1 MARPND
7 KASPELLWTPQQAN
21 RKSNTTAMDD
31 YRNHVNKSFNLNI
44 NDSQGLIR
52 WSNKSP
58 QDFWIDLYRY
68 LKIVPSLPP
77 SIKRAYDGNAPMS
90 SNPPFFE
97 GLEINYAENAMFSN
111 PDPDA
116 IALIGLREG
125 QSLDEAEYV
134 TWQEFRDNVRLT
146 ASALRRSGIKK
157 GDRVGALVATSNFA
171 MVLFHATAAI
181 GAIFTCISPDLGLE
195 GCVARL
201 QQVTPSIL
209 FVDSDAV
216 YKGKAV
222 STLEKL
228 DQILARLKPVPATFV
243 VPIVSQSL
251 RYPTTHDF
259 LQRANQDDKLTFTR
273 VSFNDPLM
281 ICYSSGT
288 TGPPKCIVHRHGLC
302 IQTRKISILHNSL
315 TPADVVMQY
324 SSTSWVVFYIM
335 CGHFSVGAAT
345 ICYNGSPLYPDA
357 KQLLRI
363 VEKFKVT
370 YFGSSP
376 RYLLEVEM
384 SKCVPKE
391 EFDLSALKTVYTT
404 GATLSPEQYKWF
416 YRSFPPS
423 IQICN
428 TAGGTDTATSLIALD
443 PTGPIY
449 AGEMQI
455 RALGMD
461 VDIVDSTTGASIY
474 DSGEAGELIIRKPF
488 PSMPCFFWG
497 DEGNRKYKSS
507 YFERFANIDV
517 WAQHDWLSRNPR
529 TGGFTMHGRSDGVL
543 SKSNCATQSPIPCP
557 LAKLT
562 CRLSLSQDP
571 SGIRFGSSEI
581 YAIVESPPF
590 NTLFSNTLCV
600 GRRRPHDTDEAVF
613 LFVVPASKTPTLT
626 PALRAELRA
635 SIRANLSA
643 RHVPRFIFEVSEV
656 PVTINGKKVEVAV
669 KQIVSGKDV
678 EASATVANPGSLELF
693 KRFRGV
699 EREGGEARL

>member
-1 MARPND
+1 MARSND
-7 KASPELLWTPQQAN
+7 NSKPELLWTPQQAN
-21 RKSNTTAMDD
+21 RKTSVTAMDE
-31 YRNHVNKSFNLNI
+31 YRNHVNKSFHLNI
-44 NDSQGLIR
+44 KDSQGLIR
-52 WSNKSP
+52 WSNEEP
-58 QDFWIDLYRY
+58 QDFWIDLYKY
-68 LKIVPSLPP
+68 LKLVPSLPP
-77 SIKRAYDGNAPMS
+77 SIKQAYDGNAPMS

-97 GLEINYAENAMFSN
+97 GLEINYAENAMFAN
-111 PDPDA
+111 PDPNA
-116 IALIGLREG
+116 TALIGLREG

-134 TWQEFRDNVRLT
+134 TWQEFRDSVRLT

-195 GCVARL
+195 GCVSRL

-209 FVDSDAV
+209 FVDGDAV
-216 YKGKAV
+216 YKGKTV
-222 STLEKL
+222 STLDKL
-228 DQILARLKPVPATFV
+228 DQILSRLKPVPATFV

-259 LQRANQDDKLTFTR
+259 LQRANQDDQLTFTR

-288 TGPPKCIVHRHGLC
+288 TGAPKCIVHRHGLC

-315 TPADVVMQY
+315 TPADVIMQY

-335 CGHFSVGAAT
+335 CGHFSIGAAT

-370 YFGSSP
+370 FFGSSP

-384 SKCVPKE
+384 SKCVPKR
-391 EFDLSALKTVYTT
+391 EFDLSSLKTVYTT
-404 GATLSPEQYKWF
+404 GATLSPEQYRWF

-423 IQICN
+423 VQICN

-443 PTGPIY
+443 PAGPIY

-474 DSGEAGELIIRKPF
+474 DSGEAGEMIIRKPF

-497 DEGNRKYKSS
+497 DTGNRKYKSS
-507 YFERFANIDV
+507 YFERFDNIDV
-517 WAQHDWLSRNPR
+517 WAQHDWLSRNPH

-543 SKSNCATQSPIPCP
+543 SKSSAY
-557 LAKLT
+557 LL
-562 CRLSLSQDP
+562 DP
-571 SGIRFGSSEI
+571 
-581 YAIVESPPF
+581 
-590 NTLFSNTLCV
+590 
-600 GRRRPHDTDEAVF
+600 
-613 LFVVPASKTPTLT
+613 K
-626 PALRAELRA
+626 
-635 SIRANLSA
+635 
-643 RHVPRFIFEVSEV
+643 
-656 PVTINGKKVEVAV
+656 
-669 KQIVSGKDV
+669 
-678 EASATVANPGSLELF
+678 
-693 KRFRGV
+693 
-699 EREGGEARL
+699 

>member
-1 MARPND
+1 MAIIALYSHDNRWSNSHLLPRRRSSPPNAIGGD
-7 KASPELLWTPQQAN
+7 AKIPLYLPDHHLHYTIDLQTFFLKSYSVKTAGDTAAMSSPKNNSAPELLWTPQQAN
-21 RKSNTTAMDD
+21 RSSTTTAMDD
-31 YRNHVNKSFNLNI
+31 YRLHVNGTFGLHI
-44 NDSQGLIR
+44 HDSQGLVK
-52 WSNKSP
+52 WSNEKP
-58 QDFWIDLYRY
+58 QDFWIDLYSY
-68 LKIVPSLPP
+68 LKLVPSLPP
-77 SIKRAYDGNAPMS
+77 SIKEAYDGKAPMS

-97 GLEINYAENAMFSN
+97 GLEINYAENGLFSN
-111 PDPDA
+111 PDPNA
-116 IALIGLREG
+116 TALIGLREG
-125 QSLDEAEYV
+125 QSLDEAEYM
-134 TWQEFRDNVRLT
+134 TWQEFRDSVRLI
-146 ASALRRSGIKK
+146 ASALRRSGIRK

-209 FVDSDAV
+209 FVDGDAV
-216 YKGKAV
+216 YKGKTA
-222 STLEKL
+222 STIDKL
-228 DQILARLKPVPATFV
+228 DQILSRLKPVPETFV
-243 VPIVSQSL
+243 VPIVSQSP
-251 RYPTTHDF
+251 RYPTVYEDF
-259 LQRANQDDKLTFTR
+259 LRRADPNDELTFTR

-302 IQTRKISILHNSL
+302 LQTRKISTLHNSL
-315 TPADVVMQY
+315 TPADVLMQY
-324 SSTSWVVFYIM
+324 SSTSWVVFYVM
-335 CGHFSVGAAT
+335 CGHFAVGAAT
-345 ICYNGSPLYPDA
+345 ICYNGSPMYPDV

-404 GATLSPEQYKWF
+404 GATLSPEQYRWF

-443 PTGPIY
+443 PNGHIY

-461 VDIVDSTTGASIY
+461 VDIVDPSSGASIY
-474 DSGEAGELIIRKPF
+474 DSREAGEMIIRKPF

-497 DEGNRKYKSS
+497 DTGNRKYKAS
-507 YFERFANIDV
+507 YFERFDNIDV

-543 SKSNCATQSPIPCP
+543 SKYPSFQTSIASP
-557 LAKLT
+557 
-562 CRLSLSQDP
+562 
-571 SGIRFGSSEI
+571 
-581 YAIVESPPF
+581 
-590 NTLFSNTLCV
+590 
-600 GRRRPHDTDEAVF
+600 
-613 LFVVPASKTPTLT
+613 
-626 PALRAELRA
+626 
-635 SIRANLSA
+635 
-643 RHVPRFIFEVSEV
+643 
-656 PVTINGKKVEVAV
+656 
-669 KQIVSGKDV
+669 KDH
-678 EASATVANPGSLELF
+678 N
-693 KRFRGV
+693 
-699 EREGGEARL
+699 

>member
-1 MARPND
+1 MKQAPVSFFHCIVPISAYVSIEAIAIMPWMAIIALYSHDNRWSNSHLLPRRRSSPPNAIGGD
-7 KASPELLWTPQQAN
+7 AKIPLYLPDHHLHYTIDLQTFFLKSYSVKTAGDTAAMSSPKNNSAPELLWTPQQAN
-21 RKSNTTAMDD
+21 RSSTTTAMDD
-31 YRNHVNKSFNLNI
+31 YRLHVNGTFGLHI
-44 NDSQGLIR
+44 HDSQGLVK
-52 WSNKSP
+52 WSNEKP
-58 QDFWIDLYRY
+58 QDFWIDLYSY
-68 LKIVPSLPP
+68 LKLVPSLPP
-77 SIKRAYDGNAPMS
+77 SIKEAYDGKAPMS

-97 GLEINYAENAMFSN
+97 GLEINYAENGLFSN
-111 PDPDA
+111 PDPNA
-116 IALIGLREG
+116 TALIGLREG
-125 QSLDEAEYV
+125 QSLDEAEYM
-134 TWQEFRDNVRLT
+134 TWQEFRDSVRLI
-146 ASALRRSGIKK
+146 ASALRRSGIRK

-209 FVDSDAV
+209 FVDGDAV
-216 YKGKAV
+216 YKGKTA
-222 STLEKL
+222 STIDKL
-228 DQILARLKPVPATFV
+228 DQILSRLKPVPETFV
-243 VPIVSQSL
+243 VPIVSQSP
-251 RYPTTHDF
+251 RYPTVYEDF
-259 LQRANQDDKLTFTR
+259 LRRADPNDELTFTR

-302 IQTRKISILHNSL
+302 LQTRKISTLHNSL
-315 TPADVVMQY
+315 TPADVLMQY
-324 SSTSWVVFYIM
+324 SSTSWVVFYVM
-335 CGHFSVGAAT
+335 CGHFAVGAAT
-345 ICYNGSPLYPDA
+345 ICYNGSPMYPDV

-404 GATLSPEQYKWF
+404 GATLSPEQYRWF

-443 PTGPIY
+443 PNGHIY

-461 VDIVDSTTGASIY
+461 VDIVDPSSGASIY
-474 DSGEAGELIIRKPF
+474 DSGEAGEMIIRRPF

-497 DEGNRKYKSS
+497 DTGNRKYKAS
-507 YFERFANIDV
+507 YFERFDNIDV

-529 TGGFTMHGRSDGVL
+529 TSGFTMHGRSDGVL
-543 SKSNCATQSPIPCP
+543 SKYPSFQTSIASP
-557 LAKLT
+557 
-562 CRLSLSQDP
+562 
-571 SGIRFGSSEI
+571 
-581 YAIVESPPF
+581 
-590 NTLFSNTLCV
+590 
-600 GRRRPHDTDEAVF
+600 
-613 LFVVPASKTPTLT
+613 
-626 PALRAELRA
+626 
-635 SIRANLSA
+635 
-643 RHVPRFIFEVSEV
+643 
-656 PVTINGKKVEVAV
+656 
-669 KQIVSGKDV
+669 KDH
-678 EASATVANPGSLELF
+678 N
-693 KRFRGV
+693 
-699 EREGGEARL
+699 

>member
-1 MARPND
+1 MKQAPVSFFHCIVPISAYVSIEAIAIMPWMSIIALYSHDNRWSNSHLLPRRRSSPPNAIGGD
-7 KASPELLWTPQQAN
+7 AKIPLYLPDHHLHYTIDLQTFFLKSYSVKTAGDTAAMSSPKNNSAPELLWTPQQAN
-21 RKSNTTAMDD
+21 RSSTTTAMDD
-31 YRNHVNKSFNLNI
+31 YRLHVNGTFGLHI
-44 NDSQGLIR
+44 HDSQGLVK
-52 WSNKSP
+52 WSNEKP
-58 QDFWIDLYRY
+58 QDFWIDLYSY
-68 LKIVPSLPP
+68 LKLVPSLPP
-77 SIKRAYDGNAPMS
+77 SIKEAYDGKAPMS

-97 GLEINYAENAMFSN
+97 GLEINYAENGLFSN
-111 PDPDA
+111 PDPNA
-116 IALIGLREG
+116 TALIGLREG
-125 QSLDEAEYV
+125 QSLAEAEYM
-134 TWQEFRDNVRLT
+134 TWQEFRDSVRLI
-146 ASALRRSGIKK
+146 ASALRRSGIRK

-209 FVDSDAV
+209 FVDGDAV
-216 YKGKAV
+216 YKGKTA
-222 STLEKL
+222 STIDKL
-228 DQILARLKPVPATFV
+228 DQILSRLKPVPETFV
-243 VPIVSQSL
+243 VPIVSQSH
-251 RYPTTHDF
+251 RYPTVYDDF
-259 LQRANQDDKLTFTR
+259 LRRADPNDELTFTR

-302 IQTRKISILHNSL
+302 LQTRKISTLHNSL
-315 TPADVVMQY
+315 TPADVLMQY
-324 SSTSWVVFYIM
+324 SSTSWVVFYVM
-335 CGHFSVGAAT
+335 CGHFAVGAAT
-345 ICYNGSPLYPDA
+345 ICYNGSPMYPDV

-404 GATLSPEQYKWF
+404 GATLSPEQYRWF

-443 PTGPIY
+443 PNGHIY

-461 VDIVDSTTGASIY
+461 VDIVDPSSGASIY
-474 DSGEAGELIIRKPF
+474 DSREAGEMIIRRPF

-497 DEGNRKYKSS
+497 DTGNRKYKAS
-507 YFERFANIDV
+507 YFERFDNIDV

-543 SKSNCATQSPIPCP
+543 SKYPSFQTSIASP
-557 LAKLT
+557 
-562 CRLSLSQDP
+562 
-571 SGIRFGSSEI
+571 
-581 YAIVESPPF
+581 
-590 NTLFSNTLCV
+590 
-600 GRRRPHDTDEAVF
+600 
-613 LFVVPASKTPTLT
+613 
-626 PALRAELRA
+626 
-635 SIRANLSA
+635 
-643 RHVPRFIFEVSEV
+643 
-656 PVTINGKKVEVAV
+656 
-669 KQIVSGKDV
+669 KDH
-678 EASATVANPGSLELF
+678 N
-693 KRFRGV
+693 
-699 EREGGEARL
+699 

>member
-1 MARPND
+1 MKQAPVSFFHCIVPISAYVSIEAIAIMPWMAIIALYSHDNRWSNSHLLPRRRSSPPNAIGGD
-7 KASPELLWTPQQAN
+7 AKIPLYLPDHHLHYTIDLQTFFLKSYSVKTAGDTAAMSSPKNNSAPELLWTPQQAN
-21 RKSNTTAMDD
+21 RSSTTTAMDD
-31 YRNHVNKSFNLNI
+31 YRLHVNGTFGLHI
-44 NDSQGLIR
+44 HDSQGLVK
-52 WSNKSP
+52 WSNEKP
-58 QDFWIDLYRY
+58 QDFWIDLYSY
-68 LKIVPSLPP
+68 LKLVPSLPP
-77 SIKRAYDGNAPMS
+77 SIKEAYDGKAPMS

-97 GLEINYAENAMFSN
+97 GLEINYAENGLFSN
-111 PDPDA
+111 PDPNA
-116 IALIGLREG
+116 TALIGLREG
-125 QSLDEAEYV
+125 QSLDEAEYM
-134 TWQEFRDNVRLT
+134 TWQEFRDSVRLI
-146 ASALRRSGIKK
+146 ASALRRSGIRK

-209 FVDSDAV
+209 FVDGDAV
-216 YKGKAV
+216 YKGKTA
-222 STLEKL
+222 STIDKL
-228 DQILARLKPVPATFV
+228 DQILSRLKPVPETFV
-243 VPIVSQSL
+243 VPIVSQSP
-251 RYPTTHDF
+251 RYPTVYEDF
-259 LQRANQDDKLTFTR
+259 LRRADPNDELTFTR

-302 IQTRKISILHNSL
+302 LQTRKISTLHNSL
-315 TPADVVMQY
+315 TPADVLMQY
-324 SSTSWVVFYIM
+324 SSTSWVVFYVM
-335 CGHFSVGAAT
+335 CGHFAVGAAT
-345 ICYNGSPLYPDA
+345 ICYNGSPMYPDV

-404 GATLSPEQYKWF
+404 GATLSPEQYRWF

-443 PTGPIY
+443 PNGHIY

-461 VDIVDSTTGASIY
+461 VDIVDPSSGASIY
-474 DSGEAGELIIRKPF
+474 DSREAGEMIIRKPF

-497 DEGNRKYKSS
+497 DTGNRKYKAS
-507 YFERFANIDV
+507 YFERFDNIDV

-543 SKSNCATQSPIPCP
+543 SKYPSFQTSIASP
-557 LAKLT
+557 
-562 CRLSLSQDP
+562 
-571 SGIRFGSSEI
+571 
-581 YAIVESPPF
+581 
-590 NTLFSNTLCV
+590 
-600 GRRRPHDTDEAVF
+600 
-613 LFVVPASKTPTLT
+613 
-626 PALRAELRA
+626 
-635 SIRANLSA
+635 
-643 RHVPRFIFEVSEV
+643 
-656 PVTINGKKVEVAV
+656 
-669 KQIVSGKDV
+669 KDH
-678 EASATVANPGSLELF
+678 N
-693 KRFRGV
+693 
-699 EREGGEARL
+699 

>member
-1 MARPND
+1 MATQNSLPQ
-7 KASPELLWTPQQAN
+7 LLWTPQQAN
-21 RKSNTTAMDD
+21 RTANTTAMDG
-31 YRNHVNKSFNLNI
+31 YRHHVNKKFNLNI
-44 NDSQGLIR
+44 GNAQDLIR
-52 WSNKSP
+52 WSSESP
-58 QDFWIDLYRY
+58 QEFWLDLYSY
-68 LKIVPSLPP
+68 LKLVPALPP
-77 SIKRAYDGNAPMS
+77 SITRAYDDSVPMS

-97 GLEINYAENAMFSN
+97 GLQINYAENALFSN
-111 PDPDA
+111 PDPNA
-116 IALIGLREG
+116 TALIGLREG
-125 QSLDEAEYV
+125 QSLEDAEYV
-134 TWQEFRDNVRLT
+134 TWREFRESVRV
-146 ASALRRSGIKK
+146 ASSALRRSGIKK
-157 GDRVGALVATSNFA
+157 GDRVGALVATSTHA

-181 GAIFTCISPDLGLE
+181 GAIFTCIGPDLGTE
-195 GCVARL
+195 GCVSRL

-209 FVDSDAV
+209 FVDGDTI
-216 YKGKAV
+216 YKGKTV
-222 STLEKL
+222 SITDKL
-228 DQILARLKPVPATFV
+228 DQILSRLKPAPATFI

-251 RYPTTHDF
+251 KYPTIHDF
-259 LQRANQDDKLTFTR
+259 LQRANDKDELTFTR
-273 VSFNDPLM
+273 VSFNDALM

-288 TGPPKCIVHRHGLC
+288 TGAPKCIVHRHGLC
-302 IQTRKISILHNSL
+302 IQTRKISTLHNSL
-315 TPADVVMQY
+315 TPNDIVMQY

-345 ICYNGSPLYPDA
+345 ICYNGSPMYPDV

-384 SKCVPKE
+384 SKCIPKD
-391 EFDLSALKTVYTT
+391 EFDLSALRTVYTT
-404 GATLSPEQYKWF
+404 GATLSPEQYRWF

-423 IQICN
+423 VQICN

-497 DEGNRKYKSS
+497 DTPANKRYKSS

-543 SKSNCATQSPIPCP
+543 SK
-557 LAKLT
+557 LK
-562 CRLSLSQDP
+562 
-571 SGIRFGSSEI
+571 
-581 YAIVESPPF
+581 
-590 NTLFSNTLCV
+590 
-600 GRRRPHDTDEAVF
+600 
-613 LFVVPASKTPTLT
+613 SK
-626 PALRAELRA
+626 
-635 SIRANLSA
+635 SA
-643 RHVPRFIFEVSEV
+643 FER
-656 PVTINGKKVEVAV
+656 NMF
-669 KQIVSGKDV
+669 Q
-678 EASATVANPGSLELF
+678 
-693 KRFRGV
+693 R
-699 EREGGEARL
+699 

>member
-1 MARPND
+1 MKQAPVSFFHCIVPISAYVSIEAIAIMPWMAIIALYSHDNRWSNSHLLPRRRSSPPNAIGGD
-7 KASPELLWTPQQAN
+7 AKIPLYLPDHHLHYTIDLQTFFLKSYSVKTAGDTAAMSSPKNNSAPELLWTPQQAN
-21 RKSNTTAMDD
+21 RSSTTTAMDD
-31 YRNHVNKSFNLNI
+31 YRLHVNGTFGLHI
-44 NDSQGLIR
+44 HDSQGLVK
-52 WSNKSP
+52 WSNEKP
-58 QDFWIDLYRY
+58 QDFWIDLYSY
-68 LKIVPSLPP
+68 LKLVPSLPP
-77 SIKRAYDGNAPMS
+77 SIKEAYDGKAPMS

-97 GLEINYAENAMFSN
+97 GLEINYAENGLFSN
-111 PDPDA
+111 PDPNA
-116 IALIGLREG
+116 TALIGLREG
-125 QSLDEAEYV
+125 QSLAEAEYM
-134 TWQEFRDNVRLT
+134 TWQEFRDSVRLI
-146 ASALRRSGIKK
+146 ASALRRSGIRK

-209 FVDSDAV
+209 FVDGDAV
-216 YKGKAV
+216 YKGKTA
-222 STLEKL
+222 STIDKL
-228 DQILARLKPVPATFV
+228 DQILSRLKPVPETFV
-243 VPIVSQSL
+243 VPIVSQSP
-251 RYPTTHDF
+251 RYPTVYEDF
-259 LQRANQDDKLTFTR
+259 LRRADPNDELTFTR

-302 IQTRKISILHNSL
+302 LQTRKISTLHNSL
-315 TPADVVMQY
+315 TPADVLMQY
-324 SSTSWVVFYIM
+324 SSTSWVVFYVM
-335 CGHFSVGAAT
+335 CGHFAVGAAT
-345 ICYNGSPLYPDA
+345 ICYNGSPMYPDV

-404 GATLSPEQYKWF
+404 GATLSPEQYRWF

-443 PTGPIY
+443 PNGHIY

-461 VDIVDSTTGASIY
+461 VDIVDPSSGASIY
-474 DSGEAGELIIRKPF
+474 DSREAGEMIIRKPF

-497 DEGNRKYKSS
+497 DTGNRKYKAS
-507 YFERFANIDV
+507 YFERFDNIDV

-543 SKSNCATQSPIPCP
+543 SKYPSFQTSIASP
-557 LAKLT
+557 
-562 CRLSLSQDP
+562 
-571 SGIRFGSSEI
+571 
-581 YAIVESPPF
+581 
-590 NTLFSNTLCV
+590 
-600 GRRRPHDTDEAVF
+600 
-613 LFVVPASKTPTLT
+613 
-626 PALRAELRA
+626 
-635 SIRANLSA
+635 
-643 RHVPRFIFEVSEV
+643 
-656 PVTINGKKVEVAV
+656 
-669 KQIVSGKDV
+669 KDH
-678 EASATVANPGSLELF
+678 N
-693 KRFRGV
+693 
-699 EREGGEARL
+699 

>member
-1 MARPND
+1 MTRHND
-7 KASPELLWTPQQAN
+7 SSNPELLWTPQQAN
-21 RKSNTTAMDD
+21 RKSSTTPMDE
-31 YRNHVNKSFNLNI
+31 YRNHVNKSFGLNI
-44 NDSQGLIR
+44 NDSQGLIQ
-52 WSNKSP
+52 WSNEKP
-58 QDFWIDLYRY
+58 QDFWIDLYKY
-68 LKIVPSLPP
+68 LKLVPSLPP
-77 SIKRAYDGNAPMS
+77 SIKQAYNGNVPMS

-111 PDPDA
+111 PDPNA

-125 QSLDEAEYV
+125 QDLDEAEYV
-134 TWQEFRDNVRLT
+134 TWQEFRDSVRLT

-171 MVLFHATAAI
+171 MVLFHAAAAI

-195 GCVARL
+195 GCVSRL

-209 FVDSDAV
+209 FVDGDAV
-216 YKGKAV
+216 YKGKTV
-222 STLEKL
+222 STLDKL
-228 DQILARLKPVPATFV
+228 DQILSRLKPVPATFV
-243 VPIVSQSL
+243 VPIVSQPL

-288 TGPPKCIVHRHGLC
+288 TGAPKCIVHRHGLC

-315 TPADVVMQY
+315 TPADVIMQY

-335 CGHFSVGAAT
+335 CGHFSIGAAT

-370 YFGSSP
+370 FFGSSP

-391 EFDLSALKTVYTT
+391 EFDLSSLKTVYTT
-404 GATLSPEQYKWF
+404 GATLSPEQYRWF

-443 PTGPIY
+443 PAGPIY

-461 VDIVDSTTGASIY
+461 VGIVDSTTGVSIY
-474 DSGEAGELIIRKPF
+474 DSGEAGEMIIRKPF

-497 DEGNRKYKSS
+497 DTGNRKYKSS

-517 WAQHDWLSRNPR
+517 WAQHDWLSRNPN

-543 SKSNCATQSPIPCP
+543 SKSSTHHLFTYPPTTNPPNKSPKANTSSP
-557 LAKLT
+557 L
-562 CRLSLSQDP
+562 Q
-571 SGIRFGSSEI
+571 
-581 YAIVESPPF
+581 
-590 NTLFSNTLCV
+590 
-600 GRRRPHDTDEAVF
+600 
-613 LFVVPASKTPTLT
+613 KTPQ
-626 PALRAELRA
+626 E
-635 SIRANLSA
+635 S
-643 RHVPRFIFEVSEV
+643 
-656 PVTINGKKVEVAV
+656 
-669 KQIVSGKDV
+669 
-678 EASATVANPGSLELF
+678 ASAPPKYTP
-693 KRFRGV
+693 
-699 EREGGEARL
+699 

>member
-1 MARPND
+1 MKQAPVSFFHCIVPISAYVSIEAIAIMPWMSIIALYSHDNRWSNSHLLPRRRSSPPNAIGGD
-7 KASPELLWTPQQAN
+7 AKIPLYLPDHHLHYTIDLQTFFLKSYSVKTAGDTAAMSSPKNNSAPELLWTPQQAN
-21 RKSNTTAMDD
+21 RSSTTTAMDD
-31 YRNHVNKSFNLNI
+31 YRLHVNGTFGLHI
-44 NDSQGLIR
+44 HDSQGLVK
-52 WSNKSP
+52 WSNEKP
-58 QDFWIDLYRY
+58 QDFWIDLYSY
-68 LKIVPSLPP
+68 LKLVPSLPP
-77 SIKRAYDGNAPMS
+77 SIKEAYDGKAPMS

-97 GLEINYAENAMFSN
+97 GLEINYAENGLFSN
-111 PDPDA
+111 PDPNA
-116 IALIGLREG
+116 TALIGLREG
-125 QSLDEAEYV
+125 QSLDEAEYM
-134 TWQEFRDNVRLT
+134 TWQEFRDSVRLI
-146 ASALRRSGIKK
+146 ASALRRSGIRK

-209 FVDSDAV
+209 FVDGDAV
-216 YKGKAV
+216 YKGKTA
-222 STLEKL
+222 STIDKL
-228 DQILARLKPVPATFV
+228 DQILSRLKPVPETFV
-243 VPIVSQSL
+243 VPIVSQSP
-251 RYPTTHDF
+251 RYPTVYEDF
-259 LQRANQDDKLTFTR
+259 LRRADPNDELTFTR

-302 IQTRKISILHNSL
+302 LQTRKISTLHNSL
-315 TPADVVMQY
+315 TPADVLMQY
-324 SSTSWVVFYIM
+324 SSTSWVVFYVM
-335 CGHFSVGAAT
+335 CGHFAVGAAT
-345 ICYNGSPLYPDA
+345 ICYNGSPMYPDV

-404 GATLSPEQYKWF
+404 GATLSPEQYRWF

-443 PTGPIY
+443 PNGHIY

-461 VDIVDSTTGASIY
+461 VDIVDPSSGASIY
-474 DSGEAGELIIRKPF
+474 GSGEAGEMIIRRPF

-497 DEGNRKYKSS
+497 DTGNRKYKAS
-507 YFERFANIDV
+507 YFERFDNIDV

-529 TGGFTMHGRSDGVL
+529 TSGFTMHGRSDGVL
-543 SKSNCATQSPIPCP
+543 SKYPSFQTSIASP
-557 LAKLT
+557 
-562 CRLSLSQDP
+562 
-571 SGIRFGSSEI
+571 
-581 YAIVESPPF
+581 
-590 NTLFSNTLCV
+590 
-600 GRRRPHDTDEAVF
+600 
-613 LFVVPASKTPTLT
+613 
-626 PALRAELRA
+626 
-635 SIRANLSA
+635 
-643 RHVPRFIFEVSEV
+643 
-656 PVTINGKKVEVAV
+656 
-669 KQIVSGKDV
+669 KDH
-678 EASATVANPGSLELF
+678 N
-693 KRFRGV
+693 
-699 EREGGEARL
+699 

>member
-1 MARPND
+1 MKQAPVSFFHCIVPISAYVSIEAIAIMPWMAIIALYSHDNRWSNSHLLPRRRSSPPNAIGGD
-7 KASPELLWTPQQAN
+7 AKIPLYLPDHHLHYTIDLQTFFLKSYSVKTAGDTAAMSSPKNNSAPELLWTPQQAN
-21 RKSNTTAMDD
+21 RNSTTTAMDD
-31 YRNHVNKSFNLNI
+31 YRLHVNGTFGLHI
-44 NDSQGLIR
+44 HDSQGLVK
-52 WSNKSP
+52 WSNEKP
-58 QDFWIDLYRY
+58 QDFWIDLYSY
-68 LKIVPSLPP
+68 LKLVPSLPP
-77 SIKRAYDGNAPMS
+77 SIKEAYDGKAPMS

-97 GLEINYAENAMFSN
+97 GLEINYAENGLFSN
-111 PDPDA
+111 PDPNA
-116 IALIGLREG
+116 TALIGLREG
-125 QSLDEAEYV
+125 QSLDEAEYM
-134 TWQEFRDNVRLT
+134 TWQEFRDSVRLI
-146 ASALRRSGIKK
+146 ASALRRSGIRK

-209 FVDSDAV
+209 FVDGDAV
-216 YKGKAV
+216 YKGKTA
-222 STLEKL
+222 STIDKL
-228 DQILARLKPVPATFV
+228 DQILSRLKPVPETFV
-243 VPIVSQSL
+243 VPIVSQSP
-251 RYPTTHDF
+251 RYPTVYEDF
-259 LQRANQDDKLTFTR
+259 LRRADPNDELTFTR

-302 IQTRKISILHNSL
+302 LQTRKISTLHNSL
-315 TPADVVMQY
+315 TPADVLMQY
-324 SSTSWVVFYIM
+324 SSTSWVVFYVM
-335 CGHFSVGAAT
+335 CGHFAVGAAT
-345 ICYNGSPLYPDA
+345 ICYNGSPMYPDV

-404 GATLSPEQYKWF
+404 GATLSPEQYRWF

-443 PTGPIY
+443 PNGHIY

-461 VDIVDSTTGASIY
+461 VDIVDPSSGASIY
-474 DSGEAGELIIRKPF
+474 DSGEAGEMIIRRPF

-497 DEGNRKYKSS
+497 DTGNRKYKAS
-507 YFERFANIDV
+507 YFERFDNIDV

-543 SKSNCATQSPIPCP
+543 SKYPSFQTSIASP
-557 LAKLT
+557 
-562 CRLSLSQDP
+562 
-571 SGIRFGSSEI
+571 
-581 YAIVESPPF
+581 
-590 NTLFSNTLCV
+590 
-600 GRRRPHDTDEAVF
+600 
-613 LFVVPASKTPTLT
+613 
-626 PALRAELRA
+626 
-635 SIRANLSA
+635 
-643 RHVPRFIFEVSEV
+643 
-656 PVTINGKKVEVAV
+656 
-669 KQIVSGKDV
+669 KDH
-678 EASATVANPGSLELF
+678 N
-693 KRFRGV
+693 
-699 EREGGEARL
+699 

>member
-1 MARPND
+1 MKQAPVSFFHCIVPISAYVSIEAIAIMPWMAIIALYSHDNRWSNSHLLPRRRSSPPNAIGGD
-7 KASPELLWTPQQAN
+7 AKIPLYLPDHHLHYTIDLQTFFLKSYSVKTAGDTAAMSSPKNNSAPELLWTPQQAN
-21 RKSNTTAMDD
+21 RSSTTTAMDD
-31 YRNHVNKSFNLNI
+31 YRLHVNGTFGLHI
-44 NDSQGLIR
+44 HDSQGLVK
-52 WSNKSP
+52 WSNEKP
-58 QDFWIDLYRY
+58 QDFWIDLYSY
-68 LKIVPSLPP
+68 LKLVPSLPP
-77 SIKRAYDGNAPMS
+77 SIKEAYDGKAPMS

-97 GLEINYAENAMFSN
+97 GLEINYAENGLFSN
-111 PDPDA
+111 PDPNA
-116 IALIGLREG
+116 TALIGLREG
-125 QSLDEAEYV
+125 QSLDEAEYM
-134 TWQEFRDNVRLT
+134 TWQEFRDSVRLI
-146 ASALRRSGIKK
+146 ASALRRSGIRK

-209 FVDSDAV
+209 FVDGDAV
-216 YKGKAV
+216 YKGKTA
-222 STLEKL
+222 STIDKL
-228 DQILARLKPVPATFV
+228 DQILSRLKPVPETFV
-243 VPIVSQSL
+243 VPIVSQSP
-251 RYPTTHDF
+251 RYPTVYEDF
-259 LQRANQDDKLTFTR
+259 LRRADPNDELTFTR

-302 IQTRKISILHNSL
+302 LQTRKISTLHNSL
-315 TPADVVMQY
+315 TPADVLMQY
-324 SSTSWVVFYIM
+324 SSTSWVVFYVM
-335 CGHFSVGAAT
+335 CGHFAVGAAT
-345 ICYNGSPLYPDA
+345 ICYNGSPMYPDV

-404 GATLSPEQYKWF
+404 GATLSPEQYRWF

-443 PTGPIY
+443 PNGHIY

-461 VDIVDSTTGASIY
+461 VDIVDPSSGASIY
-474 DSGEAGELIIRKPF
+474 DSGEAGEMIIRRPF

-497 DEGNRKYKSS
+497 DTGNRKYKAS
-507 YFERFANIDV
+507 YFERFDNIDV

-543 SKSNCATQSPIPCP
+543 SKYPSFQTSIASP
-557 LAKLT
+557 
-562 CRLSLSQDP
+562 
-571 SGIRFGSSEI
+571 
-581 YAIVESPPF
+581 
-590 NTLFSNTLCV
+590 
-600 GRRRPHDTDEAVF
+600 
-613 LFVVPASKTPTLT
+613 
-626 PALRAELRA
+626 
-635 SIRANLSA
+635 
-643 RHVPRFIFEVSEV
+643 
-656 PVTINGKKVEVAV
+656 
-669 KQIVSGKDV
+669 KDH
-678 EASATVANPGSLELF
+678 N
-693 KRFRGV
+693 
-699 EREGGEARL
+699 

>member
-1 MARPND
+1 MKQAPVSFFHCIVPISAYVSIEAIAIMPWMAIIALYSHDNRWSNSHLLPRRRSSPPNAIGGD
-7 KASPELLWTPQQAN
+7 AKIPLYLPDHHLHYTIDLQTFFLKSYSVKTAGDTAAMSSPKNNSAPELLWTPQQAN
-21 RKSNTTAMDD
+21 RSSTTTAMDD
-31 YRNHVNKSFNLNI
+31 YRLHVNGTFGLHI
-44 NDSQGLIR
+44 HDSQGLVK
-52 WSNKSP
+52 WSNEKP
-58 QDFWIDLYRY
+58 QDFWIDLYSY
-68 LKIVPSLPP
+68 LKLVPSLPP
-77 SIKRAYDGNAPMS
+77 SIKEAYDGKAPMS

-97 GLEINYAENAMFSN
+97 GLEINYAENGLFSN
-111 PDPDA
+111 PDPNA
-116 IALIGLREG
+116 TALIGLREG
-125 QSLDEAEYV
+125 QSLAEAEYM
-134 TWQEFRDNVRLT
+134 TWQEFRDSVRLI
-146 ASALRRSGIKK
+146 ASALRRSGIRK

-209 FVDSDAV
+209 FVDGDAV
-216 YKGKAV
+216 YKGKTA
-222 STLEKL
+222 STIDKL
-228 DQILARLKPVPATFV
+228 DQILSRLKPVPETFV
-243 VPIVSQSL
+243 VPIVSQSP
-251 RYPTTHDF
+251 RYPTVYEDF
-259 LQRANQDDKLTFTR
+259 LRRADPNDALTFTR

-302 IQTRKISILHNSL
+302 LQTRKISTLHNSL
-315 TPADVVMQY
+315 TPADVLMQY
-324 SSTSWVVFYIM
+324 SSTSWVVFYVM
-335 CGHFSVGAAT
+335 CGHFAVGAAT
-345 ICYNGSPLYPDA
+345 ICYNGSPMYPDV

-404 GATLSPEQYKWF
+404 GATLSPEQYRWF

-443 PTGPIY
+443 PNGHIY

-461 VDIVDSTTGASIY
+461 VDIVDPSSGASIY
-474 DSGEAGELIIRKPF
+474 DSREAGEMIIRKPF

-497 DEGNRKYKSS
+497 DTGNRKYKAS
-507 YFERFANIDV
+507 YFERFDNIDV

-543 SKSNCATQSPIPCP
+543 SKYPSFQTSIASP
-557 LAKLT
+557 
-562 CRLSLSQDP
+562 
-571 SGIRFGSSEI
+571 
-581 YAIVESPPF
+581 
-590 NTLFSNTLCV
+590 
-600 GRRRPHDTDEAVF
+600 
-613 LFVVPASKTPTLT
+613 
-626 PALRAELRA
+626 
-635 SIRANLSA
+635 
-643 RHVPRFIFEVSEV
+643 
-656 PVTINGKKVEVAV
+656 
-669 KQIVSGKDV
+669 KDH
-678 EASATVANPGSLELF
+678 N
-693 KRFRGV
+693 
-699 EREGGEARL
+699 

>member
-1 MARPND
+1 MKQAPVSFFHCIVPISAYVSIEAIAIMPWMAIIALYSHDNRWSNSHLLPRRRSSPPNAIGGD
-7 KASPELLWTPQQAN
+7 AKIPLYLPDHHLHYTIDLQTFFLKSYSVKTAGDTAAMSSPKNNSAPELLWTPQQAN
-21 RKSNTTAMDD
+21 RSSTTTAMDD
-31 YRNHVNKSFNLNI
+31 YRLHVNGTFGLHI
-44 NDSQGLIR
+44 HDSQGLVK
-52 WSNKSP
+52 WSNEKP
-58 QDFWIDLYRY
+58 QDFWIDLYSY
-68 LKIVPSLPP
+68 LKLVPSLPP
-77 SIKRAYDGNAPMS
+77 SIKEAYDGKAPMS

-97 GLEINYAENAMFSN
+97 GLEINYAENGLFSN
-111 PDPDA
+111 PDPNA
-116 IALIGLREG
+116 TALIGLREG
-125 QSLDEAEYV
+125 QSLDEAEYM
-134 TWQEFRDNVRLT
+134 TWQEFRDSVRLI
-146 ASALRRSGIKK
+146 ASALRRSGIRK

-209 FVDSDAV
+209 FVDGDAV
-216 YKGKAV
+216 YKGKTA
-222 STLEKL
+222 STIDKL
-228 DQILARLKPVPATFV
+228 DQILSRLKPVPETFV
-243 VPIVSQSL
+243 VPIVSQSP
-251 RYPTTHDF
+251 RYPTVYEDF
-259 LQRANQDDKLTFTR
+259 LRRADPNDALTFTR

-302 IQTRKISILHNSL
+302 LQTRKISTLHNSL
-315 TPADVVMQY
+315 TPADVLMQY
-324 SSTSWVVFYIM
+324 SSTSWVVFYVM
-335 CGHFSVGAAT
+335 CGHFAVGAAT
-345 ICYNGSPLYPDA
+345 ICYNGSPMYPDV

-404 GATLSPEQYKWF
+404 GATLSPEQYRWF

-443 PTGPIY
+443 PNGHIY

-461 VDIVDSTTGASIY
+461 VDIVDPSSGASIY
-474 DSGEAGELIIRKPF
+474 DSREAGEMIIRKPF

-497 DEGNRKYKSS
+497 DTGNRKYKAS
-507 YFERFANIDV
+507 YFERFDNIDV

-543 SKSNCATQSPIPCP
+543 SKYPSFQTSIASP
-557 LAKLT
+557 
-562 CRLSLSQDP
+562 
-571 SGIRFGSSEI
+571 
-581 YAIVESPPF
+581 
-590 NTLFSNTLCV
+590 
-600 GRRRPHDTDEAVF
+600 
-613 LFVVPASKTPTLT
+613 
-626 PALRAELRA
+626 
-635 SIRANLSA
+635 
-643 RHVPRFIFEVSEV
+643 
-656 PVTINGKKVEVAV
+656 
-669 KQIVSGKDV
+669 KDH
-678 EASATVANPGSLELF
+678 N
-693 KRFRGV
+693 
-699 EREGGEARL
+699 

>member
-1 MARPND
+1 
-7 KASPELLWTPQQAN
+7 
-21 RKSNTTAMDD
+21 MDN
-31 YRNHVNKSFNLNI
+31 YRCHVNDSFNLNI
-44 NDSQGLIR
+44 KDNQGLVK
-52 WSNKSP
+52 WSNESP
-58 QDFWIDLYRY
+58 QEFWIDLYTY
-68 LKIVPSLPP
+68 LKLVPSLPP
-77 SIKRAYDGNAPMS
+77 SIKTAYNDKAPMS

-97 GLEINYAENAMFSN
+97 GLEINYAENALFSN
-111 PDPDA
+111 PNPDA

-134 TWQEFRDNVRLT
+134 SWREFRDSVRLT

-209 FVDSDAV
+209 FVDGDAV
-216 YKGKAV
+216 YKGKTV
-222 STLEKL
+222 STIEKL
-228 DQILARLKPVPATFV
+228 DQILSRLKPAPATFV
-243 VPIVSQSL
+243 VPIVSQSVK
-251 RYPTTHDF
+251 YPTVHDF
-259 LQRANQDDKLTFTR
+259 LHRASHDDDLTFTR

-302 IQTRKISILHNSL
+302 LQTRKISTLHNSL
-315 TPADVVMQY
+315 TPTDVVMQY

-335 CGHFSVGAAT
+335 CGHFSVGATT

-363 VEKFKVT
+363 VERFKVT

-384 SKCVPKE
+384 SKCVPKA
-391 EFDLSALKTVYTT
+391 EFDLSSLKTVYTT
-404 GATLSPEQYKWF
+404 GATLSPEQYRWF

-443 PTGPIY
+443 PDGPIH

-461 VDIVDSTTGASIY
+461 VDILDPATGTSIY
-474 DSGEAGELIIRKPF
+474 GSGEAGEMVIRKPF

-497 DEGNRKYKSS
+497 DGDNRKYKSS
-507 YFERFANIDV
+507 YFERFDNIDV
-517 WAQHDWLSRNPR
+517 WAQHDWLSRNPH

-543 SKSNCATQSPIPCP
+543 SKWSSNNHVTQK
-557 LAKLT
+557 AD
-562 CRLSLSQDP
+562 RL
-571 SGIRFGSSEI
+571 
-581 YAIVESPPF
+581 
-590 NTLFSNTLCV
+590 
-600 GRRRPHDTDEAVF
+600 
-613 LFVVPASKTPTLT
+613 
-626 PALRAELRA
+626 A
-635 SIRANLSA
+635 SIRSL
-643 RHVPRFIFEVSEV
+643 RHPLR
-656 PVTINGKKVEVAV
+656 
-669 KQIVSGKDV
+669 Q
-678 EASATVANPGSLELF
+678 
-693 KRFRGV
+693 
-699 EREGGEARL
+699 

>member
-1 MARPND
+1 MKQAPVSFFHCIVPISAYVSIEAIAIMPWMAIIALYSHDNRWSNSHLLPRRRSSPPNAIGGD
-7 KASPELLWTPQQAN
+7 AKIPLYLPDHHLHYTIDLQTFFLKSYSVKTAGDTAAMSSPKNNSAPELLWTPQQAN
-21 RKSNTTAMDD
+21 RSSTTTAMDD
-31 YRNHVNKSFNLNI
+31 YRLHVNGTFGLHI
-44 NDSQGLIR
+44 HDSQGLVK
-52 WSNKSP
+52 WSNEKP
-58 QDFWIDLYRY
+58 QDFWIDLYSY
-68 LKIVPSLPP
+68 LKLVPSLPP
-77 SIKRAYDGNAPMS
+77 SIKEAYDGKAPMS

-97 GLEINYAENAMFSN
+97 GLEINYAENGLFSN
-111 PDPDA
+111 PDPNA
-116 IALIGLREG
+116 TALIGLREG
-125 QSLDEAEYV
+125 QSLAEAEYM
-134 TWQEFRDNVRLT
+134 TWQEFRDSVRLI
-146 ASALRRSGIKK
+146 ASALRRSGIRK

-209 FVDSDAV
+209 FVDGDAV
-216 YKGKAV
+216 YKGKTA
-222 STLEKL
+222 STIDKL
-228 DQILARLKPVPATFV
+228 DQILSRLKPVPETFV
-243 VPIVSQSL
+243 VPIVSQSP
-251 RYPTTHDF
+251 RYPTVYEDF
-259 LQRANQDDKLTFTR
+259 LRRADPNDELTFTR

-302 IQTRKISILHNSL
+302 LQTRKISTLHNSL
-315 TPADVVMQY
+315 TPADVLMQY
-324 SSTSWVVFYIM
+324 SSTSWVVFYVM
-335 CGHFSVGAAT
+335 CGHFAVGAAT
-345 ICYNGSPLYPDA
+345 ICYNGSPMYPDV

-404 GATLSPEQYKWF
+404 GATLSPEQYRWF

-443 PTGPIY
+443 PNGHIY

-461 VDIVDSTTGASIY
+461 VDIVDPSSGASIY
-474 DSGEAGELIIRKPF
+474 DSGEAGEMIIRRPF

-497 DEGNRKYKSS
+497 DTGNRKYKAS
-507 YFERFANIDV
+507 YFERFDNIDV

-543 SKSNCATQSPIPCP
+543 SKYPSFQTSIASP
-557 LAKLT
+557 
-562 CRLSLSQDP
+562 
-571 SGIRFGSSEI
+571 
-581 YAIVESPPF
+581 
-590 NTLFSNTLCV
+590 
-600 GRRRPHDTDEAVF
+600 
-613 LFVVPASKTPTLT
+613 
-626 PALRAELRA
+626 
-635 SIRANLSA
+635 
-643 RHVPRFIFEVSEV
+643 
-656 PVTINGKKVEVAV
+656 
-669 KQIVSGKDV
+669 KDH
-678 EASATVANPGSLELF
+678 N
-693 KRFRGV
+693 
-699 EREGGEARL
+699 